1 MNRIIDSKNL
11 EADFVIQSLKINYFY
26 DAILGLIFVIAWRK
40 EIDLEYPQKLL
51 QAMTLEWKGIY
62 DQIIRKG
69 ILFQFTLDDLILD
82 APNFEE
88 PFDRAFS
95 NWKAYLNKKD
105 E

>member
-1 MNRIIDSKNL
+1 MS
-11 EADFVIQSLKINYFY
+11 
-26 DAILGLIFVIAWRK
+26 
-40 EIDLEYPQKLL
+40 
-51 QAMTLEWKGIY
+51 LEWKGIY